1 MTQNKQKR
9 LIFIVVPQAEQVPKV
24 QKKKAKKDFIRTSF
38 FYGIRW

>member
-24 QKKKAKKDFIRTSF
+24 QKKKLKKMLLEPRF
-38 FYGIRW
+38 FME